1 MSLATLF
8 CLIVSLSFAEAQEV
22 TLVNILQALKLEVS
36 FRSVLLLQNQ
46 TNSCWTTGDLDIGIP
61 ILNFDANQS
70 FNVKLRFNKN
80 LLALAC
86 LDSEGAAGTMRALY
100 ANLDEFRETPTLL
113 MVTQSTNISE
123 LFAECRSYDM
133 LNVLALWGAD
143 REFIYS
149 FGAFPRLQVLR
160 RRLGDIRRYFEPQV
174 RDLAGYQIG
183 IIPYTIL
190 PRSLIYRDARG
201 ERQIT
206 GYLIQFFRNFARSLN
221 TTLLYL
227 WHLTPPNETPEQDVV
242 VATVNESHLDFPLV
256 LSNLDPEPFLA
267 SSVLEVSN
275 WFLILPV
282 EPNVPPSS
290 LYFSLKGWPYFLT
303 LMLLLALL
311 LGNAHRLDSGMS
323 FVLSFG
329 HIFGDHVLRA
339 ILSQSFVWP
348 RRLSSSRT
356 LLYILLMVA
365 GIIISTFYSANL
377 STLLVDPPAA
387 YRIRSYEDLR
397 INRLKILL
405 AEQETALMNG
415 TNNKKFHENMDTFE
429 IIPSTVEFLAKRSA
443 LNRSYAYPV
452 TSTLWPF
459 LQIKQSH
466 LRRPI
471 FRRSQEIL
479 FLEFMPLT
487 APMHK
492 NSVYR
497 KVFNQYVANTHAS
510 GLYDL
515 WFSQSFSEL
524 VRMGKLNYSEETDHE
539 TYHDLIWEDYIYIW
553 FVYIGGTLS
562 SLLLFVLELI
572 VAQTQILN

>member
-22 TLVNILQALKLEVS
+22 ALVNILQALKAEVS

-46 TNSCWTTGDLDIGIP
+46 TDNCLTTGDLDIGIP

-70 FNVKLRFNKN
+70 FNIKLRFNKN

-86 LDSEGAAGTMRALY
+86 LDSEGAAGTMSALY
-100 ANLDEFRETPTLL
+100 ANLEEFRETPTLL
-113 MVTQSTNISE
+113 MVTQATNLSE
-123 LFAECRSYDM
+123 VFAECRLYGM
-133 LNVLALWGAD
+133 LNVLALRGAD
-143 REFIYS
+143 RELIYS
-149 FGAFPRLQVLR
+149 FRAFPQVQVLR

-183 IIPYTIL
+183 ILPYTVL
-190 PRSLIYRDARG
+190 PRSLIYRDASG
-201 ERQIT
+201 ERLMT
-206 GYLIQFFRNFARSLN
+206 GYLIQFIRNFAKSLN
-221 TTLLYL
+221 TTVLYL
-227 WHLTPPNETPEQDVV
+227 WHLMPPNETPQQDSIVL
-242 VATVNESHLDFPLV
+242 TVNESHLDFPLA
-256 LSNLDPEPFLA
+256 LSNLDPEPFLG

-290 LYFSLKGWPYFLT
+290 LYFNLKGWPYFLT

-405 AEQETALMNG
+405 AEQETALMNV
-415 TNNKKFHENMDTFE
+415 TNNKKFHENMDIFE
-429 IIPSTVEFLAKRSA
+429 IIPSTVEFMAKRSA

-471 FRRSQEIL
+471 FRRCQEML

-487 APMHK
+487 IPMHK

-497 KVFNQYVANTHAS
+497 QVFNQYVANTHAS

-515 WFSQSFSEL
+515 WFRQSFREL

-562 SLLLFVLELI
+562 SLLLFVLELM
-572 VAQTQILN
+572 VAQRNN

>member
-8 CLIVSLSFAEAQEV
+8 CLTVSLSFAEAQEV
-22 TLVNILQALKLEVS
+22 ALVNILQALKIEVS

-46 TNSCWTTGDLDIGIP
+46 TDNCLTTGDLDIGIP
-61 ILNFDANQS
+61 ILNFDANQT
-70 FNVKLRFNKN
+70 FNIKLRFNKN

-86 LDSEGAAGTMRALY
+86 LDSEGAAGTMHALY
-100 ANLDEFRETPTLL
+100 ANLEEFRETPTLL
-113 MVTQSTNISE
+113 MVTQATNLSE
-123 LFAECRSYDM
+123 LFAECRLYGM
-133 LNVLALWGAD
+133 LNVLALRGAD
-143 REFIYS
+143 RELIYS
-149 FGAFPRLQVLR
+149 FRAFPQVQVLR

-183 IIPYTIL
+183 ILPYTVL
-190 PRSLIYRDARG
+190 PRSLIYRDASG
-201 ERQIT
+201 ERQMT
-206 GYLIQFFRNFARSLN
+206 GYLMQFFRNFAKSLN
-221 TTLLYL
+221 TTVLYL
-227 WHLTPPNETPEQDVV
+227 WHLVPPNETPQQDNIVL
-242 VATVNESHLDFPLV
+242 TVNESHLDFPLA
-256 LSNLDPEPFLA
+256 LSNLDPEPFLG

-290 LYFSLKGWPYFLT
+290 LYLNLKGWPYFLT

-348 RRLSSSRT
+348 RRLTSSRT

-405 AEQETALMNG
+405 AEQETGQMNVA
-415 TNNKKFHENMDTFE
+415 NNKFHENMDIFE
-429 IIPSTVEFLAKRSA
+429 IIPSTVEFMAKRSA

-471 FRRSQEIL
+471 FRRSQEML

-487 APMHK
+487 IPMHK

-497 KVFNQYVANTHAS
+497 QVFNQYVANTHAS

-515 WFSQSFSEL
+515 WFRQSFSEL
-524 VRMGKLNYSEETDHE
+524 VRMGKLNYSEESDHE

-572 VAQTQILN
+572 VAQRNS